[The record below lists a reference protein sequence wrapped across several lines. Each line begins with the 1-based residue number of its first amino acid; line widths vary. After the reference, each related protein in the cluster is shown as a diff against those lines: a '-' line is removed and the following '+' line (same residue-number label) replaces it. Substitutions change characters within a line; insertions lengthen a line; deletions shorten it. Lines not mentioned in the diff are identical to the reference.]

1 MRFVTIAT
9 KDMKVSPR
17 RVIAM
22 ALAECDEQDIL
33 DGSLTI
39 DQAREAIYLWYSMK
53 QENVSGEAC

>member
-1 MRFVTIAT
+1 
-9 KDMKVSPR
+9 
-17 RVIAM
+17 M